1 MAKLFHI
8 IDNVKDYERVVMVS
22 GKTRDEAKRKADE
35 TIVYHL
41 KRGWI
46 NTDPMGV
53 EISLVA
59 AEDYICLLHFNKK
72 AI

>member
-1 MAKLFHI
+1 MAKLFNI
-8 IDNVKDYERVVMVS
+8 IDNVKDFECVVMVS
-22 GKTRDEAKRKADE
+22 GKTRDEAKCKVDE
-35 TIVYHL
+35 TIAYHL